1 MTLVITTLHFWPLSL
16 ASMPFPRMF
25 FRTPRRCI
33 RKPPNPP
40 AVLVAQVVDPA
51 VAEVVAVED
60 AAVVVADAEAE
71 QCKIGLEWVGAR
83 S

>member
-1 MTLVITTLHFWPLSL
+1 
-16 ASMPFPRMF
+16 MF
-25 FRTPRRCI
+25 FRTPGRSI
-33 RKPPNPP
+33 RKPPRPP
-40 AVLVAQVVDPA
+40 AVPVAQVVDPA

-60 AAVVVADAEAE
+60 AAVVVVDAEGK